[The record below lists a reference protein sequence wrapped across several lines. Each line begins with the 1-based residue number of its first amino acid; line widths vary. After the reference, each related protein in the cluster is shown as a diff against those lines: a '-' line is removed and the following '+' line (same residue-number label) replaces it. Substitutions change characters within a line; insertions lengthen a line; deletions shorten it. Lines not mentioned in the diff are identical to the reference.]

1 MLAALLLG
9 AHYVFEMHQFHLDKL
24 AETAS
29 TIQGTGYDRIA
40 LSEIALTTMQ
50 VTDFDW
56 TLGAAVS
63 NYYIVIYGLT
73 FLS

>member
-1 MLAALLLG
+1 
-9 AHYVFEMHQFHLDKL
+9 MHQFRPDKL

-50 VTDFDW
+50 VTDFVW
-56 TLGAAVS
+56 TLGEAVS
-63 NYYIVIYGLT
+63 NDYVMMYGLT
-73 FLS
+73 LLS

>member
-1 MLAALLLG
+1 
-9 AHYVFEMHQFHLDKL
+9 MHQFRPDKL

-40 LSEIALTTMQ
+40 LSEIALTTLQ

-56 TLGAAVS
+56 IFGAAAS
-63 NYYIVIYGLT
+63 NDYVMIYGLT
-73 FLS
+73 LWS

>member
-1 MLAALLLG
+1 
-9 AHYVFEMHQFHLDKL
+9 MHQFRPDKL

-40 LSEIALTTMQ
+40 LSEISLTTMQ

-56 TLGAAVS
+56 TLGAAASKDYVM
-63 NYYIVIYGLT
+63 IYELT
-73 FLS
+73 LLS